1 MSDYSASPS
10 DHHHN
15 DPLPPKRKAAQ
26 AGLDGNNT
34 GRSVKRRASKACQ
47 CCRARKV
54 RCNVTEHGA
63 PCTNCR
69 LDEVECIVS
78 ESRRKKKWTK
88 DDEQQSNNENAQSSA
103 SNNNANNA
111 NANRKLASRESLD
124 GIQSLNSAT
133 SLRSHEPEPRHEEHV
148 PHSIYQNHGSLNLNS
163 IISFNDLHRRLS
175 VNSQS
180 HSQNGLSAQPFTPF
194 GADNRSGSAFFSSG
208 PPKFGGADL
217 PLYIKPL
224 PSRIGPDEISYLEKK
239 GALTLPQGTLRS
251 EMLRAYVEFVHPYMP
266 LLDLCDFLTII
277 DRPDGSL
284 GKVSLILFQAVMFAG
299 SAFVD
304 MRHLRTAGYV
314 TRKEA
319 RKDFFMKTRLLYDFD
334 YDSDRV
340 SLVQALLL
348 LTYYYETPD
357 DQKDTWHWM
366 GVATSVAHTIGLHRN
381 PDKTNMDTKRV
392 KLWKRI
398 WWSTYMRDRLIA
410 LGMRRPTRI
419 KTEDFDVPMLTLDDF
434 ELTALPDNLS
444 CLPPNCRIAKDVD
457 MQRQLAIMC
466 IEKAKLCLCISH
478 VLSKQ
483 YCVLNNNQGLLND
496 RTTMML
502 LPKKLDP
509 ETSEV
514 KACDEELQKWVNE
527 LPPEAQ
533 YSENLSGDDAL
544 DLHRAL
550 LHMVFFTTL
559 SALHRPQVLPST
571 QSGPAA
577 VPVPMAAPK
586 HPQNISSELLDVS
599 RRNVRRAAS
608 AITSIAQRLDQADLV
623 KYLPTTGV
631 TVLLPAIIIHLLD
644 IKAPEEDTRRSSLRG
659 FCQCMAVMGKLRDLY
674 AAADYSTAFLEAAI
688 RKAGIHIASSSSGLN
703 NTSTTS
709 NNASTPSH
717 SSKPAP
723 VTSVEDLV
731 SAGRRLDMAH
741 LTRHQS
747 HRSTLT
753 PPPDAGTTSLSH
765 LEKHSSTNPAATTT
779 DEEVARRLETFLAS
793 TPPESDS
800 DATTDPHL
808 AAPSNTL
815 ASITITQDTPHE
827 HHEHHE
833 PHVHRISSAS
843 ASPSLAHMHA
853 PSTTTKLPL
862 GYTFTTSTNND
873 LLMSSLP
880 PNPFTNP
887 YHQDD
892 EMLFS
897 SLPMTHDFDEGD
909 FDSLLNLDAVGETF
923 SFEISGDDD
932 MAGFGIDASGL
943 GVDVMPSAA
952 GLGLTADW
960 MAGMGLEEARA

>member
-1 MSDYSASPS
+1 MSECSASPS
-10 DHHHN
+10 DHQESQEKQQQQQQ
-15 DPLPPKRKAAQ
+15 PTKRKATQ
-26 AGLDGNNT
+26 AGIDGHPT

-69 LDEVECIVS
+69 LDEVDCIVS
-78 ESRRKKKWTK
+78 ESRRKKKWSK
-88 DDEQQSNNENAQSSA
+88 DDDQHHTHTHAHTHVEPVILSSA
-103 SNNNANNA
+103 ASNPT
-111 NANRKLASRESLD
+111 RKIASRESLD
-124 GIQSLNSAT
+124 SVQNLNKAGSA
-133 SLRSHEPEPRHEEHV
+133 SSRLSHEAEPRLDEHV
-148 PHSIYQNHGSLNLNS
+148 PHSIYQSHGNRL
-163 IISFNDLHRRLS
+163 SFTHSFSDLHRRLS

-180 HSQNGLSAQPFTPF
+180 NNGMPIQPFTPF
-194 GADNRSGSAFFSSG
+194 ANVG
-208 PPKFGGADL
+208 PKFTVADL
-217 PLYIKPL
+217 PLFIKPL
-224 PSRIGPDEISYLEKK
+224 PARIGPDEVTYLEKK
-239 GALTLPQGTLRS
+239 GALTIPKTTLRN

-266 LLDLCDFLTII
+266 LLDLHDFLAVV
-277 DRPDGSL
+277 DQPDGSL

-299 SAFVD
+299 SAFVG
-304 MRHLRTAGYV
+304 MHHLRAAGYI

-319 RKDFFMKTRLLYDFD
+319 RKDFFQKTRVLYDFD
-334 YDSDRV
+334 YESDRV

-381 PDKTNMDTKRV
+381 PDKTNMDDKRT

-434 ELTALPDNLS
+434 ELAPLPESIS
-444 CLPPNCRIAKDVD
+444 CLPPDCRVARDVD

-514 KACDEELQKWVNE
+514 KVCDEELQKWVNE
-527 LPPEAQ
+527 LPEEAK
-533 YSENLSGDDAL
+533 YSDQLSGEKPL

-559 SALHRPQVLPST
+559 SALHRPQVLPSA
-571 QSGPAA
+571 QGGPVTSPSKGALG
-577 VPVPMAAPK
+577 
-586 HPQNISSELLDVS
+586 SDLLDVS

-608 AITSIAQRLDQADLV
+608 AITSIAQRLDSVNLV

-644 IKAPEEDTRRSSLRG
+644 IKAPEEETRRSSLRG

-688 RKAGIHIASSSSGLN
+688 RKAGIHVAPTAVQTQGGAANCSPLLGK
-703 NTSTTS
+703 
-709 NNASTPSH
+709 PS
-717 SSKPAP
+717 P
-723 VTSVEDLV
+723 VTTVEDLV
-731 SAGRRLDMAH
+731 DAGRRLDNMSNLSNMPTPPQH
-741 LTRHQS
+741 L

-753 PPPDAGTTSLSH
+753 PPPDNGTTNMH
-765 LEKHSSTNPAATTT
+765 AIQKDGNAVNTT

-793 TPPESDS
+793 TPPDS
-800 DATTDPHL
+800 DHDQPEHL
-808 AAPSNTL
+808 TL
-815 ASITITQDTPHE
+815 TLTNH
-827 HHEHHE
+827 
-833 PHVHRISSAS
+833 SSQES
-843 ASPSLAHMHA
+843 
-853 PSTTTKLPL
+853 
-862 GYTFTTSTNND
+862 TSTNPFSHHSPP
-873 LLMSSLP
+873 SSHKYGELP
-880 PNPFTNP
+880 PNPFTTNINH
-887 YHQDD
+887 HQDS
-892 EMLFS
+892 ELLFS
-897 SLPMTHDFDEGD
+897 SLPMTHEFDDGD
-909 FDSLLNLDAVGETF
+909 FDSLLNLDAVGEAF
-923 SFEISGDDD
+923 SFDEHVGLDGAGGLQAELGDVDWLTGGGLSMGEEIRG
-932 MAGFGIDASGL
+932 
-943 GVDVMPSAA
+943 
-952 GLGLTADW
+952 
-960 MAGMGLEEARA
+960 

>member
-1 MSDYSASPS
+1 MSDCSGSPS
-10 DHHHN
+10 DHHDHTQQ
-15 DPLPPKRKAAQ
+15 PKRKANQ
-26 AGLDGNNT
+26 AGIDGNTT

-88 DDEQQSNNENAQSSA
+88 DDEQQNETSQGSA
-103 SNNNANNA
+103 SS
-111 NANRKLASRESLD
+111 ANRKLASRETLD
-124 GIQSLNSAT
+124 SVQSLNPASA
-133 SLRSHEPEPRHEEHV
+133 SRRSHEAEPRPDEHV
-148 PHSIYQNHGSLNLNS
+148 PHSIYQSHPRIGSISNLS
-163 IISFNDLHRRLS
+163 ELQRRLS
-175 VNSQS
+175 INSQS
-180 HSQNGLSAQPFTPF
+180 NGLSTSMPFAPF
-194 GADNRSGSAFFSSG
+194 GADNPFNYSQNAAPRQSA
-208 PPKFGGADL
+208 PEL
-217 PLYIKPL
+217 PSYIKPL
-224 PSRIGPDEISYLEKK
+224 PARIGADEIAYLEKK
-239 GALTLPQGTLRS
+239 GALSLPKGTLRS

-266 LLDLCDFLTII
+266 LLDLYDFLTII

-304 MRHLRTAGYV
+304 MRYLRAAGYV

-319 RKDFFMKTRLLYDFD
+319 RKDFFTKTRVSYNYFGRACFFLTFLFSSLKPPSSPLFWGIVGLWISPERTFLFWKSTWHATSRGLLYDFD

-381 PDKTNMDTKRV
+381 PDNTNMDTKRV

-434 ELTALPDNLS
+434 EITTLPDSING
-444 CLPPNCRIAKDVD
+444 LPSDCRIAKDLD
-457 MQRQLAIMC
+457 MQRQLAVMC

-514 KACDEELQKWVNE
+514 KACDAELQKWVQE
-527 LPPEAQ
+527 LPQDAKYSDNLTGEA
-533 YSENLSGDDAL
+533 AL

-571 QSGPAA
+571 QGGAMPSP
-577 VPVPMAAPK
+577 
-586 HPQNISSELLDVS
+586 SSKAGSDLLDVS
-599 RRNVRRAAS
+599 RRNVRRAAA
-608 AITSIAQRLDQADLV
+608 AITSIAQRLDQQDLV

-644 IKAPEEDTRRSSLRG
+644 IKAPEEDTRRVSLRG

-688 RKAGIHIASSSSGLN
+688 RKAGIHIAP
-703 NTSTTS
+703 
-709 NNASTPSH
+709 TPS
-717 SSKPAP
+717 SPMVNGLSGNSPLASVPKPSP

-731 SAGRRLDMAH
+731 DAGRRLDMAALATAH
-741 LTRHQS
+741 NLRA
-747 HRSTLT
+747 TLT
-753 PPPDAGTTSLSH
+753 PPPDSGTTNLH
-765 LEKHSSTNPAATTT
+765 VLEKQPSDRNVT

-793 TPPESDS
+793 TPPESDN
-800 DATTDPHL
+800 DNENTTFSIDHP
-808 AAPSNTL
+808 
-815 ASITITQDTPHE
+815 SITFTAADSLSITAAAE
-827 HHEHHE
+827 
-833 PHVHRISSAS
+833 
-843 ASPSLAHMHA
+843 
-853 PSTTTKLPL
+853 K
-862 GYTFTTSTNND
+862 FTGLNGFTDSI
-873 LLMSSLP
+873 P
-880 PNPFTNP
+880 PNPFIH
-887 YHQDD
+887 HQDD

-897 SLPMTHDFDEGD
+897 SLPIQHEFDDGD

-923 SFEISGDDD
+923 SFEEGALDGGLQGELGD
-932 MAGFGIDASGL
+932 MKWTGTS
-943 GVDVMPSAA
+943 
-952 GLGLTADW
+952 LTT
-960 MAGMGLEEARA
+960 